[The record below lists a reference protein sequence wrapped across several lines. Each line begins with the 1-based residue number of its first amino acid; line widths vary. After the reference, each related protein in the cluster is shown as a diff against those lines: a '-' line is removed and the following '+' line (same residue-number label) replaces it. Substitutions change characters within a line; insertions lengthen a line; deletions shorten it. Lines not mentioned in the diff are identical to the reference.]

1 MARPGYP
8 LVRSL
13 LLFLVPGILTLGAAS
28 SQDREDDMS
37 WLRSATK
44 HGCAQWSIEIKM
56 CIEEYNH

>member
-44 HGCAQWSIEIKM
+44 H
-56 CIEEYNH
+56 